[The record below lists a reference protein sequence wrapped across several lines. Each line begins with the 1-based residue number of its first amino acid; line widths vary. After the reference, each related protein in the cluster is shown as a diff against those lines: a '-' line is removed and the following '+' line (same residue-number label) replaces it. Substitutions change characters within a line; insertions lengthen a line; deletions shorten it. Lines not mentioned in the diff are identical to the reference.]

1 MFSSRQVLFV
11 VAFLVA
17 CVSAGSKD
25 LCTAGSDSEC
35 ARFGANM
42 CCAYIEYTF
51 KNDQQ
56 QFYACA
62 SRPGI
67 EYSNGQIYDKYG
79 FSGTWQCAYAEGLKV
94 GMVTVAALLA
104 SAFAF

>member
-51 KNDQQ
+51 KNDQ
-56 QFYACA
+56 
-62 SRPGI
+62 
-67 EYSNGQIYDKYG
+67 
-79 FSGTWQCAYAEGLKV
+79 
-94 GMVTVAALLA
+94 
-104 SAFAF
+104 

>member
-1 MFSSRQVLFV
+1 MSRS
-11 VAFLVA
+11 FLISLLILIA

-42 CCAYIEYTF
+42 CCAYINYTF
-51 KNDQQ
+51 KGDKQE
-56 QFYACA
+56 FYACA

-67 EYSNGQIYDKYG
+67 EFSQGTIYDKYG
-79 FSGTWQCAYAEGLKV
+79 FAGNWYCAWASGLKMSV
-94 GMVTVAALLA
+94 FAVVATVVSTLV
-104 SAFAF
+104 F

>member
-1 MFSSRQVLFV
+1 MFSIRKMLIALATI
-11 VAFLVA
+11 VAIAF
-17 CVSAGSKD
+17 AGSKD

-42 CCAYIEYTF
+42 CCAFINYTF
-51 KNDQQ
+51 KGDNQ

-67 EYSNGQIYDKYG
+67 EYSGGNIYDRYG
-79 FSGTWQCAYAEGLKV
+79 FSGNWYCAFAEGLQV
-94 GMVTVAALLA
+94 SAVALVAVVVSTLA
-104 SAFAF
+104 F